1 MNADADRARPQ
12 AWQAAVR
19 RGGPWALLAAAAV
32 VAFYPGLTYDL
43 LQGFDDDVYV
53 LKNSSRLTW
62 SWANLR
68 HWWTQAHVGNYHP
81 LTMMSYMVDR
91 LLWPSWG
98 PGYHLQNLFWH
109 VLAVGIFF
117 RLLRAF
123 RLPEGRALLLALI
136 FCVHPQR
143 VESVVWVAERKDVL
157 CAAFYLAAVV
167 AWVVPRQQGLDPRW
181 CVVTLLAVAALLAKA
196 MAVSLPFVLLC
207 YEVHRHRGLP
217 TRRYVTR
224 LLPTLAATLAGMPV
238 AMAAQAGAIRRSPTL
253 LDRLT
258 VVAHNLWWYVRT
270 ALLPYDLNPSYP
282 RIAVDAAL
290 VVELAAVAV
299 VAAGVGFWLWR
310 RRRDRLYYDVLPAA
324 AAYVVVLAPVA
335 GFVPLGAID
344 HADRYSY
351 LPSAVLWLGVGLLV
365 VAGVGLWRQRS
376 AASAVTARLR
386 RLLTAAAAV
395 YLVGLMVAANYH
407 ARIWQNMYTLLQT
420 ATAARPANTHALAA
434 FLDLQVWRREYA
446 AAAELAARL
455 EARGAPVLAAA
466 GRGKILYRAGR
477 KRRALPHLK
486 AAADHRQRLAPLVA
500 NNVVIMLSDCLLA
513 QQQQEAAAA
522 WYRRINPALVTE
534 EFRPAAARLDRV
546 FAERPADSR

>member
-181 CVVTLLAVAALLAKA
+181 
-196 MAVSLPFVLLC
+196 
-207 YEVHRHRGLP
+207 
-217 TRRYVTR
+217 
-224 LLPTLAATLAGMPV
+224 
-238 AMAAQAGAIRRSPTL
+238 
-253 LDRLT
+253 
-258 VVAHNLWWYVRT
+258 
-270 ALLPYDLNPSYP
+270 
-282 RIAVDAAL
+282 
-290 VVELAAVAV
+290 
-299 VAAGVGFWLWR
+299 
-310 RRRDRLYYDVLPAA
+310 
-324 AAYVVVLAPVA
+324 
-335 GFVPLGAID
+335 
-344 HADRYSY
+344 
-351 LPSAVLWLGVGLLV
+351 
-365 VAGVGLWRQRS
+365 
-376 AASAVTARLR
+376 
-386 RLLTAAAAV
+386 
-395 YLVGLMVAANYH
+395 
-407 ARIWQNMYTLLQT
+407 
-420 ATAARPANTHALAA
+420 
-434 FLDLQVWRREYA
+434 
-446 AAAELAARL
+446 
-455 EARGAPVLAAA
+455 
-466 GRGKILYRAGR
+466 
-477 KRRALPHLK
+477 
-486 AAADHRQRLAPLVA
+486 
-500 NNVVIMLSDCLLA
+500 
-513 QQQQEAAAA
+513 
-522 WYRRINPALVTE
+522 
-534 EFRPAAARLDRV
+534 
-546 FAERPADSR
+546 